1 MKKLT
6 IDNMHELQPWIALAG
21 YEDCNANV
29 VTMLM
34 WQYPYPFYFEV
45 HAHFALVCFHIEA
58 EDETYWYMPFC
69 AEEYRMEAVSA
80 MLAYGRQH
88 GIPARMSCLSR
99 EWRDW
104 LAEHFQDQ
112 VVFDIR
118 WDGKD
123 YIYSRTQQE
132 TLKGKKMQKRRN
144 HYNAFLKEYEGR
156 WAFHRLSRDD
166 FDDIFSL
173 LSEWQDSHD
182 DIFGI
187 QEEEQGIRFL
197 LEHAEELSLDGGVI
211 TIDGRMKAF
220 SIVSHTTPYMLDIH
234 VEKADRNIRGLYVAI
249 LKNYLE
255 IADPAVTL
263 INREDDMGLPSLIK
277 AKRDMHPIRIAQK
290 YTAVFRSWEITAP
303 KPEEKDQ
310 LNALWLDSFA
320 EETPKSA
327 AFYFSRM
334 YRPQDCRV
342 LRSGDQ
348 IIAMCMFPQ
357 WQLSLNGRPVSF
369 RFLEGVAV
377 RREYRRCGY
386 MKRLLDH
393 VFQEFADARWILQAY
408 DWDLYV
414 PFGFTKSHFMKRV
427 VLDKAALPPEEGSW
441 TDADAAACL
450 SLYETMMR
458 GHDGFRIRDLA
469 YYQDFWLPYQACC
482 GMRVQVFL
490 HEGQAE
496 GYACWEEREEERLI
510 SELVCTSEAAALRML
525 ASLTSADKTTAAIVS
540 PKLNIPGKSETV
552 PVLMAR
558 EPLSLHAPCF
568 LSECL

>member
-211 TIDGRMKAF
+211 TIDGRE
-220 SIVSHTTPYMLDIH
+220 H
-234 VEKADRNIRGLYVAI
+234 
-249 LKNYLE
+249 
-255 IADPAVTL
+255 
-263 INREDDMGLPSLIK
+263 
-277 AKRDMHPIRIAQK
+277 
-290 YTAVFRSWEITAP
+290 
-303 KPEEKDQ
+303 
-310 LNALWLDSFA
+310 
-320 EETPKSA
+320 
-327 AFYFSRM
+327 
-334 YRPQDCRV
+334 
-342 LRSGDQ
+342 
-348 IIAMCMFPQ
+348 
-357 WQLSLNGRPVSF
+357 
-369 RFLEGVAV
+369 
-377 RREYRRCGY
+377 
-386 MKRLLDH
+386 
-393 VFQEFADARWILQAY
+393 
-408 DWDLYV
+408 
-414 PFGFTKSHFMKRV
+414 
-427 VLDKAALPPEEGSW
+427 
-441 TDADAAACL
+441 
-450 SLYETMMR
+450 
-458 GHDGFRIRDLA
+458 
-469 YYQDFWLPYQACC
+469 
-482 GMRVQVFL
+482 
-490 HEGQAE
+490 
-496 GYACWEEREEERLI
+496 
-510 SELVCTSEAAALRML
+510 LVHAGE
-525 ASLTSADKTTAAIVS
+525 AIVM
-540 PKLNIPGKSETV
+540 PAK
-552 PVLMAR
+552 
-558 EPLSLHAPCF
+558 
-568 LSECL
+568 